1 MMRTKFEIITTILM
15 VFLFLSCS
23 SSGGE
28 TPPPPPSENLTPP
41 EKTIGTVPEN
51 GEPCADYTEVI
62 NDDSKVL
69 IYFKWSAAQ
78 NAENY
83 NLVILEG
90 SNEVFSSTFNVLE
103 TEVQLDRGKTYSW
116 FLTSINEDGET
127 KGDTYSFT
135 SPGTP
140 VGNFAPY
147 SAEITVT
154 FNTQMQ
160 VSWMGNDEDG
170 DILTYD
176 VTVKNNDLVLA
187 EEVGFGDTS
196 LNPLDFEPGAIYDVE
211 VISKD
216 PYESASVS
224 KTTVTAPN

>member
-1 MMRTKFEIITTILM
+1 M

-23 SSGGE
+23 SSGDE
-28 TPPPPPSENLTPP
+28 TPPPTPPENLTPP
-41 EKTIGTVPEN
+41 AKTIGVVPEN
-51 GEPCADYTEVI
+51 GEPCADYTEVD

-69 IYFKWSAAQ
+69 IYFKWNAAQ

-90 SNEVFSSTFNVLE
+90 SSEVFSSTLNVLE

-116 FLTSINEDGET
+116 FLNSINEDGET

-147 SAEITVT
+147 AAEITVT
-154 FNTQMQ
+154 FNTQMSI
-160 VSWMGNDEDG
+160 SWVGSDEDG
-170 DILTYD
+170 DELTYD
-176 VTVKNNDLVLA
+176 IVVKNDELILTQ
-187 EEVGFGDTS
+187 ETDFSDTS
-196 LNPLDFEPGAIYDVE
+196 INPLDFEPGAVYDVE

-216 PYESASVS
+216 PHGSASIS